1 MFAEINKK
9 NPKEALA
16 ELLYISPSNYNKYSV
31 TINKKYSGCQP
42 AIFYTALS
50 RGYKKINFAEMS
62 KDIIYQLKENV
73 K

>member
-1 MFAEINKK
+1 MFVEINKE

-16 ELLYISPSNYNKYSV
+16 ELLYIGPSDYNRYSV
-31 TINKKYSGCQP
+31 TINKKYSSCQP

-50 RGYKKINFAEMS
+50 RGYRKVNFAEMS
-62 KDIIYQLKENV
+62 KDIIYQLEENI